1 MSRQRRR
8 KSQQDG
14 TLKGKCE
21 VRFLKNCY
29 APIGYISIVTND
41 CYHRTLTATARA
53 GTGKCIIHRK
63 KRRLSQSL
71 LANVTTSFL
80 IDFLCGQ
87 FFHFLIFWQVGVEFS
102 LPRVAARLLNLVDH
116 IEEDQHIGGQGG
128 KAYDKINRRI
138 IG

>member
-41 CYHRTLTATARA
+41 CYHRTLTATARV
-53 GTGKCIIHRK
+53 GTGSHIIHKILLEK
-63 KRRLSQSL
+63 KFEKVLVEMGGHEEERL
-71 LANVTTSFL
+71 
-80 IDFLCGQ
+80 
-87 FFHFLIFWQVGVEFS
+87 
-102 LPRVAARLLNLVDH
+102 
-116 IEEDQHIGGQGG
+116 
-128 KAYDKINRRI
+128 
-138 IG
+138 